1 MSDFRSLLSSFQ
13 AATGAPSKNQ
23 NKTSNISESIAD
35 LWRQSQLQKSFAS
48 SSSRQLSTNEKQDII
63 KRPIHIA
70 ICAVVVS
77 TLPHEPIWRSW
88 LENKKHS
95 SASMYI
101 HAKTPSAIQNNSW
114 LKSKLIPISHNPNWN
129 DVRVVAAM
137 LSLIEY
143 ALKNEKTTHIMFV
156 TESCIPITTL
166 DELATFLRIDGS
178 YTSTGGDLFCS
189 FLDAYSRDSPRC
201 TRFDEHSCFQ
211 IKNIPSDAIYKALP
225 GWCLLS
231 KKHAKQILDL
241 PKSIGDKNLYPLFEK
256 VWAPEEV
263 FFPTALSLVGVLPGK
278 EVIGKSIMW
287 AKWDERAR
295 GQERSHPIV
304 YDGKFSRTLVLN
316 ARERGCFFMRK
327 FKRAIDVRDWEMI
340 VSAQNDLTQDL
351 CRNEKRSRD
360 DDAGDKSPSSGTKQS
375 RTR

>member
-13 AATGAPSKNQ
+13 AATGAPIKNQ
-23 NKTSNISESIAD
+23 AKTSSLNESIAD
-35 LWRQSQLQKSFAS
+35 LWRQSQLQKSFT
-48 SSSRQLSTNEKQDII
+48 SSRQIATNKKQDSTT
-63 KRPIHIA
+63 RPIHIA
-70 ICAVVVS
+70 ICAVIVS
-77 TLPHEPIWRSW
+77 ALPHEPIWRSW
-88 LENKKHS
+88 LENKKDA
-95 SASMYI
+95 SASIYI
-101 HAKTPSAIQNNSW
+101 HAKTPSAIQNDSW

-143 ALKNEKTTHIMFV
+143 ASKDEKTTHIMFV

-166 DELATFLRIDGS
+166 DALATFLRTNGS
-178 YTSTGGDLFCS
+178 YSHNGERLFCS
-189 FLDAYSRDSPRC
+189 FMDAYSRDSPRC

-231 KKHAKQILDL
+231 RKHATQVLAL
-241 PKSIGDKNLYPLFEK
+241 PESFGGKDLYPLFEK

-263 FFPTALSLVGVLPGK
+263 FFPTALSLVGVLPGE
-278 EVIGKSIMW
+278 EVVGKSIMF

-295 GQERSHPIV
+295 GQERAHPLV
-304 YDGKFSRTLVLN
+304 YDGSFSRALVLK
-316 ARERGCFFMRK
+316 AREQGCFFMRK
-327 FKRAIDVRDWEMI
+327 FKRAVDVRDWETMI
-340 VSAQNDLTQDL
+340 SVQVDSSSQEQGTSKKRPRDEDAEDITQ
-351 CRNEKRSRD
+351 
-360 DDAGDKSPSSGTKQS
+360 SSGKNNC